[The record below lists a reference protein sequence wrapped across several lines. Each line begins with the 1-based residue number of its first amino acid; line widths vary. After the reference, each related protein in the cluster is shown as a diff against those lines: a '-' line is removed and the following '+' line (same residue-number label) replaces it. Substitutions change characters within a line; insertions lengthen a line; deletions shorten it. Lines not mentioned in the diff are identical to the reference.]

1 MNKELWKEVLDID
14 PPITLEDKQ
23 REIIRHYGE
32 ENQLNK
38 LIEECSELIQ
48 AICKYKDNTSIFNLD
63 NMVEEMADV
72 TNIIEQVKLTDD
84 FYKHELDKWKTE
96 KVDRQLLR
104 IREE

>member
-1 MNKELWKEVLDID
+1 M
-14 PPITLEDKQ
+14 Q
-23 REIIRHYGE
+23 
-32 ENQLNK
+32 Q
-38 LIEECSELIQ
+38 
-48 AICKYKDNTSIFNLD
+48 
-63 NMVEEMADV
+63 EMADV